1 MGFVRVSVRFVLGFM
16 WSRFGI
22 SGCLV
27 WVSLTY
33 CFVRVCFG
41 VDLGFV
47 LALVWGLLR
56 VGLGFI
62 QGRFRVYLGLV

>member
-1 MGFVRVSVRFVLGFM
+1 MLGLGFF
-16 WSRFGI
+16 WFG
-22 SGCLV
+22 SGLN
-27 WVSLTY
+27 Y

-41 VDLGFV
+41 VCLGFV

-56 VGLGFI
+56 VGLGYI

>member
-1 MGFVRVSVRFVLGFM
+1 MLGLALNCFFVM
-16 WSRFGI
+16 
-22 SGCLV
+22 
-27 WVSLTY
+27 
-33 CFVRVCFG
+33 VCFG
-41 VDLGFV
+41 VGLGFV